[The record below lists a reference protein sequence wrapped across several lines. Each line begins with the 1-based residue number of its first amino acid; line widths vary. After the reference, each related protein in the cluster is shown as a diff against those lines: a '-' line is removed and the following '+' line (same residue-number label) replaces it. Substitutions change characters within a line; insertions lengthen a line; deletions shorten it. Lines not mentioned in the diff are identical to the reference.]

1 MCLYIYIYAIPP
13 IKHHC
18 AIIVP
23 SFAKDKAL
31 AVLGS
36 HTFSDLPP
44 GFETRASQSKPGQ
57 LVYLDLNLGW
67 KWLVSEGSWLEDG
80 GVFFVYM
87 FGHFFVNCFIDL
99 FGIYYIYSI
108 YLEPICRLFWG
119 I

>member
-1 MCLYIYIYAIPP
+1 M
-13 IKHHC
+13 
-18 AIIVP
+18 V
-23 SFAKDKAL
+23 AKDKAL

-80 GVFFVYM
+80 GGGFCIFLDIIVIVDCL
-87 FGHFFVNCFIDL
+87 V
-99 FGIYYIYSI
+99 IYLMYIYI
-108 YLEPICRLFWG
+108 HICFKYIQYIPG
-119 I
+119 THSSFI